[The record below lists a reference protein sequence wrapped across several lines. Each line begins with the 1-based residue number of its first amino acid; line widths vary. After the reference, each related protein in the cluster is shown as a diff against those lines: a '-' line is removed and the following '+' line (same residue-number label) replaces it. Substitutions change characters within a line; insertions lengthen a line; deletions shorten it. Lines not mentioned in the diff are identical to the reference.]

1 MIKFN
6 SKEENDEKI
15 IFEELIE
22 IKKLNEMK
30 KGSYK
35 GNLKEFIKEI

>member
-15 IFEELIE
+15 IFEELNE

-30 KGSYK
+30 KGTY
-35 GNLKEFIKEI
+35 KEI

>member
-15 IFEELIE
+15 VFDKVEELIE

-30 KGSYK
+30 ER
-35 GNLKEFIKEI
+35 NL